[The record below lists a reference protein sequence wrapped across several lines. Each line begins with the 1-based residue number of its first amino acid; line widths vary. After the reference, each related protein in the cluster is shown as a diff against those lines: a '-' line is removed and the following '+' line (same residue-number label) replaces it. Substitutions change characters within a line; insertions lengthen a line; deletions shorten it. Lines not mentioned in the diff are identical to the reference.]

1 MAAVTFESVRFGTVE
16 IPQEDVIEFPL
27 GLIGLGGSG
36 YTLLDRNPG
45 SGFLWLHS
53 IDDPAL
59 ALPVVKP
66 HRFFPSFS
74 LVLAA
79 EDRERTGIEDF
90 SGGELYVTIRAS
102 PNPLD
107 ITANLRAPLLVI
119 DGRGYQVL
127 NAAPESPLQAPLFV
141 LPTREEPAGEES
153 SATGEESSGQPAPSV
168 DAA

>member
-16 IPQEDVIEFPL
+16 ISQEDVIEFPL
-27 GLIGLGGSG
+27 GLIGLGGSR

-53 IDDPAL
+53 LEDPAL

-66 HRFFPSFS
+66 HQFFSSFS
-74 LVLAA
+74 LELAA
-79 EDRERTGIEDF
+79 EDRERTGIEDL
-90 SGGELYVTIRAS
+90 SGGELYVTVRAT
-102 PNPLD
+102 PHPLD
-107 ITANLRAPLLVI
+107 ITANLRAPLVVI

-141 LPTREEPAGEES
+141 LPAEEP
-153 SATGEESSGQPAPSV
+153 SAQPASAQPASAQPAPSA